1 MQSTIPGFYPL
12 KVKQLVRETTQA
24 VTVYF
29 DVPEELSHA
38 FSYVSGQYLTL
49 SLEINGEEVRRAY
62 SLCTSP
68 YVDADMAVTIKEVE
82 GGKMSSYMNR
92 KLQKGD
98 TVLVMP
104 PNGKFIREPNEKAS
118 NTYILFGGGSGITP
132 LMSIAQTVL
141 HKEPQS
147 KVFLVYANRQPDSVI
162 FKARLDEMEKE
173 QKDRFKV
180 IYSYDKAPMM
190 WFGLKGFLTEKV
202 VGDVVKLKIGGNYAS
217 ALYYICGPS
226 PMMDAVKNGLKRTGI
241 PDSNVFTEYFT
252 ASTSAKT
259 TESSAI
265 NTSKAFSGKTSVHV
279 KLYGKES
286 DIEVEAN
293 QTILDAANAAGLQPP
308 YSCTVGVC
316 TTCRAKVLSGEVEM
330 LEREGLSDAEIE
342 EGYVL
347 TCQSLP
353 RSEKIDIVFE

>member
-1 MQSTIPGFYPL
+1 MQTNIPGFYPL
-12 KVKQLVRETTQA
+12 NVKKLVRETAQA

-29 DVPEELSHA
+29 EVPDALQTEFTYL
-38 FSYVSGQYLTL
+38 SGQYLTL
-49 SLEINGEEVRRAY
+49 LLSINGEEVRRAY

-68 YVDADMAVTIKEVE
+68 NIDTDMGVTIKEVE
-82 GGKMSSYMNR
+82 GGKMSTYMNQTL
-92 KLQKGD
+92 KEGD
-98 TVLVMP
+98 TVMVMP
-104 PNGKFIREPNEKAS
+104 PNGKFVRVPEPDKA
-118 NTYILFGGGSGITP
+118 NTYVLFGGGSGITP
-132 LMSIAQTVL
+132 LMSITQTVL
-141 HKEPQS
+141 NNEPQS
-147 KVFLVYANRQPDSVI
+147 KIYLVYANRNPESVI
-162 FKARLDEMEKE
+162 FKTRLEEMEKE
-173 QKDRFKV
+173 NKDRFKI

-190 WFGLKGFLTEKV
+190 WFGLKGFLTEKI

-241 PDSNVFTEYFT
+241 PDANVFTEYFT
-252 ASTSAKT
+252 ASTNKETNTASA
-259 TESSAI
+259 EDSS
-265 NTSKAFSGKTSVHV
+265 SVFSGNASVHV

-286 DIEVEAN
+286 DINVATS

-316 TTCRAKVLSGEVEM
+316 TTCRAKVLSGKVEM

-353 RSEKIDIVFE
+353 RSASISIVFE